1 MARRVD
7 KWEAN
12 DGTIF
17 DSFELAEQHEKN
29 TNKEASFLFE
39 NYDDDEKCCES
50 CGGITFDMC
59 IQFIDILKRRF
70 KFVDKNKKSK

>member
-29 TNKEASFLFE
+29 TNTEASFLFE
-39 NYDDDEKCCES
+39 NYENEDYCDR

-59 IQFIDILKRRF
+59 MEFIDILKRRF
-70 KFVDKNKKSK
+70 KFIDKNKKSK